1 MPPIEEEVTLSI
13 KEFSNTQED
22 EIASTETSTQT
33 TVTIPFR
40 EPRILSKFRQ
50 KSGDDDL
57 TINTK
62 STTIRQRTL
71 SPFKKSDRLTTARIR
86 ESTIAPTSSFRNRG
100 NTLRY

>member
-1 MPPIEEEVTLSI
+1 LPPIEDEVTLSV
-13 KEFSNTQED
+13 KEFSKKPED
-22 EIASTETSTQT
+22 EITLTETSTQT

-50 KSGDDDL
+50 KAGDDDL
-57 TINTK
+57 HINIK
-62 STTIRQRTL
+62 STTIKHRTL

-100 NTLRY
+100 NSKK